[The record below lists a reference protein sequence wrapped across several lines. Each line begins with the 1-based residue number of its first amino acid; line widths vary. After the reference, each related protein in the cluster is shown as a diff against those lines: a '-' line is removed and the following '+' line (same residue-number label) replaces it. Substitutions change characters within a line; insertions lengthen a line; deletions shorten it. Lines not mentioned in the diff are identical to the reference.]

1 MLNTPGLI
9 RRIGLIGTLAVV
21 LVVGGAFTAV
31 EMRWTRTFD
40 APYPDVHASTDPD
53 VIAQGKY
60 LVYGPAA
67 CAYCHVPKSDWTRL
81 DAGAELPLRGLHLF
95 RLPLG
100 DLYSANITPDPETG
114 IGRRTDGELA
124 RILRHGVRADGR
136 SAFPFM
142 EYQNLSDEDLTALVS
157 FLRSQPPIRNDV
169 PDHQLSPLGKAL
181 MAFAIGPKGPDE
193 TPMRNSPPPVTS
205 VARGAYLANSVA
217 SCASCHTD
225 RNRRDGS
232 FVGPKFAG
240 GQMMDVAADETKVF
254 VPPNLT
260 PDPDTSPI
268 GQWTEEAFLVRFR
281 QGEVVKGS
289 PMPWGAYARM
299 TEDDM
304 RSVFRYLRTLP
315 PVEHATGP
323 VIQDKP

>member
-1 MLNTPGLI
+1 VLKSSGLI
-9 RRIGLIGTLAVV
+9 RKIGLIGTLAFV
-21 LVVGGAFTAV
+21 LLVGGAFTAI
-31 EMRWTRTFD
+31 EIRWTRTFE
-40 APYPDVHASTDPD
+40 APYPDIHASSDPD
-53 VIAQGKY
+53 VIARGKY

-67 CAYCHVPKSDWTRL
+67 CAYCHVPKSEWTRL
-81 DAGAELPLRGLHLF
+81 DEGAELPLSGLHLF
-95 RLPLG
+95 RLPFG

-136 SAFPFM
+136 AAFPFM
-142 EYQNLSDEDLTALVS
+142 EYQNLSDEDLTALLS
-157 FLRSQPPIRNDV
+157 FLRSQPPTRNEV
-169 PDHQLSPLGKAL
+169 PDHRLSPLGKAL
-181 MAFAIGPKGPDE
+181 MAFAIEPKGPDGAL
-193 TPMRNSPPPVTS
+193 TRTSPPPVAS
-205 VARGAYLANSVA
+205 VARGAYLANEVA

-225 RNRRDGS
+225 RSRRDGS
-232 FVGPKFAG
+232 IVGPKFAG
-240 GQMMDVAADETKVF
+240 GQLMDVAADETKVF

-315 PVEHATGP
+315 PVAHATGP
-323 VIQDKP
+323 VIQNKP

>member
-1 MLNTPGLI
+1 VLRTGGV
-9 RRIGLIGTLAVV
+9 IGKVV
-21 LVVGGAFTAV
+21 LGATLVLVLLAGGAFTAI

-40 APYPDVHASTDPD
+40 APYPDIRASTDPE
-53 VIAQGKY
+53 VVARGRY
-60 LVYGPAA
+60 LAYGPAA
-67 CAYCHVPKSDWTRL
+67 CAYCHVPKSEWPRL
-81 DAGAELPLRGLHLF
+81 DAGDALPLSGLHLF

-100 DLYSANITPDPETG
+100 DLYSANLTPDADTG

-136 SAFPFM
+136 AAFPFM
-142 EYQNLSDEDLTALVS
+142 EFQNLSDEDLTALVS
-157 FLRSQPPIRNDV
+157 FLRSQPATRNAV
-169 PDHQLSPLGKAL
+169 PDHRLSPLGKAL

-193 TPMRNSPPPVTS
+193 APMRTSPPAVAS
-205 VARGAYLANSVA
+205 EARGAYLANSVA

-240 GQMMDVAADETKVF
+240 GQLMDVAADETKVF

-260 PDPDTSPI
+260 PDPETSPI

-281 QGEVVKGS
+281 QGEVVQGS

-304 RSVFRYLRTLP
+304 RSVFRYLRALP
-315 PVEHATGP
+315 PVKHATGP
-323 VIQDKP
+323 VMQDKP